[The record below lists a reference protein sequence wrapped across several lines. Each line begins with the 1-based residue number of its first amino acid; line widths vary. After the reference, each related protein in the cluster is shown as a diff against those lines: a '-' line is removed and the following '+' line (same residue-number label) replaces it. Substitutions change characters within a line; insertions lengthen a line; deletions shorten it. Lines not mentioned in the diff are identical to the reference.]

1 MSAGAKIIKEHPR
14 VFDLLR
20 QKNIMYMICAKTHK
34 VLIYK
39 PNQPVEEYPFTEIE
53 ELEKQLTENIG
64 LKRVEN
70 IRSHEIWH

>member
-1 MSAGAKIIKEHPR
+1 
-14 VFDLLR
+14 
-20 QKNIMYMICAKTHK
+20 MYMICARTHK

-70 IRSHEIWH
+70 TRSHEIWQ